1 MGEGAGVG
9 EVCFKENAM
18 PGDTPRLKVLIVDD
32 EPRNLLILEG
42 ILAPLRYDL
51 RQANNGSEALDQVA
65 ADPPDLV
72 LLDVMM
78 PGLTGFDVCRQLKS
92 RPDTQFIP
100 IVLVTALTD
109 RDSRVTGIE
118 AGADDFISK
127 PVDSHELRARVKSLL
142 RIKSLHDEKERA
154 QQRLIQAER
163 LAAVGEL
170 VAGSAHELNN
180 PLAVA
185 SSLMQSTVETLKED
199 TSEELAQDRATL
211 VQNLQMGLKDLNRA
225 KDIVASLLS
234 LSEQTGDYTE
244 PVQVNIVA
252 DDALRILRGRYDEGK
267 VRVVKEYGE
276 DLPTVTGS
284 FADLGQMA
292 MHLVR
297 NAIEAIQGSGT
308 ITLRTYGEG
317 RIVDREPGT
326 VNRKNGSRIT
336 DDGSR
341 GGIGDVGWVV
351 FECRDTGA
359 GISPEIRGDIF
370 KPFFKTKPPAEGTG
384 LGLYICHQ
392 IVKKHGG
399 TISVESEVGKG
410 TTFKVRLPV
419 TR

>member
-1 MGEGAGVG
+1 
-9 EVCFKENAM
+9 M
-18 PGDTPRLKVLIVDD
+18 PGYKVLIVDD

-42 ILAPLRYDL
+42 ILAPLQYDL
-51 RQANNGSEALDQVA
+51 RQASNGSEALDQVA

-78 PGLTGFDVCRQLKS
+78 PGLSGFDVCRRLKS

-100 IVLVTALTD
+100 VVLVTALTD
-109 RDSRVTGIE
+109 RDSRVTGID

-127 PVDSHELRARVKSLL
+127 PVDSNELRARVRSLL
-142 RIKSLHDEKERA
+142 RIKSFHDEKERA
-154 QQRLIQAER
+154 QQQLIQAER

-185 SSLMQSTVETLKED
+185 SSLMQSAVEMLQED
-199 TSEELAQDRATL
+199 TPEELAQDRATL
-211 VQNLQMGLKDLNRA
+211 VQNLQMGLRDLNRA

-252 DDALRILRGRYDEGK
+252 DDALRMLRGRYDEGK

-292 MHLVR
+292 MHIVR
-297 NAIEAIQGSGT
+297 NAMEAIRGSGT

-317 RIVDREPGT
+317 GPHPGSLSLAT
-326 VNRKNGSRIT
+326 PLPHAGEGKAEYVI
-336 DDGSR
+336 
-341 GGIGDVGWVV
+341 
-351 FECRDTGA
+351 FECQDTGA

-399 TISVESEVGKG
+399 TISVESEVGEG
-410 TTFKVRLPV
+410 TTFKVRLPA

>member
-1 MGEGAGVG
+1 M
-9 EVCFKENAM
+9 
-18 PGDTPRLKVLIVDD
+18 DISTHKVLMVDD

-42 ILAPLRYDL
+42 ILAPLQYDL
-51 RQANNGSEALDQVA
+51 RQAENGAQALAQVA

-78 PGLTGFDVCRQLKS
+78 PGLSGFDVCRQIKS
-92 RPDTQFIP
+92 QAGTQFIP
-100 IVLVTALTD
+100 VVLVTALTD

-142 RIKSLHDEKERA
+142 RIKSLHDEKEQA

-163 LAAVGEL
+163 LAAIGEL

-185 SSLMQSTVETLKED
+185 SSLMQSAVETLKED
-199 TSEELAQDRATL
+199 TPEELAQDRAML
-211 VQNLQMGLKDLNRA
+211 IQNLRVGLKDLNRA

-244 PVQVNIVA
+244 PVQINIVS
-252 DDALRILRGRYDEGK
+252 DDALRMLRGRYDADR
-267 VRVVKEYGE
+267 VRVVKTYGE
-276 DLPTVTGS
+276 NLPTVTGS

-292 MHLVR
+292 MHIVR
-297 NAIEAIQGSGT
+297 NAIESIKDNGT
-308 ITLRTYGEG
+308 ITLRTTFEDG
-317 RIVDREPGT
+317 RI
-326 VNRKNGSRIT
+326 
-336 DDGSR
+336 
-341 GGIGDVGWVV
+341 V
-351 FECRDTGA
+351 FECRDTGG
-359 GISPEIRGDIF
+359 GIPSDIVGDIF

-399 TISVESEVGKG
+399 TITVESEVGKG
-410 TTFKVRLPV
+410 TTFRVRLPV
-419 TR
+419 KM

>member
-1 MGEGAGVG
+1 MKKTLLSPPSPYTEREGMGVG
-9 EVCFKENAM
+9 EVCFKESAM
-18 PGDTPRLKVLIVDD
+18 PSHKVLIVDD

-42 ILAPLRYDL
+42 VLAPLQYDL
-51 RQANNGSEALDQVA
+51 RQAKDGSEALDQVA

-78 PGLTGFDVCRQLKS
+78 PGLSGFDVCRRLKS

-127 PVDSHELRARVKSLL
+127 PVDAHELRARVRSLL

-154 QQRLIQAER
+154 QQQLIQAER

-185 SSLMQSTVETLKED
+185 SSLMQSAVEMLQED
-199 TSEELAQDRATL
+199 TPEELAQDRATL

-252 DDALRILRGRYDEGK
+252 DDALRMLRGRYDK
-267 VRVVKEYGE
+267 DRVRVVREYGE

-297 NAIEAIQGSGT
+297 NAMEAIRGSGT
-308 ITLRTYGEG
+308 ITLRTAMED
-317 RIVDREPGT
+317 DR
-326 VNRKNGSRIT
+326 
-336 DDGSR
+336 
-341 GGIGDVGWVV
+341 VV
-351 FECRDTGA
+351 FECRDTGK
-359 GISPEIRGDIF
+359 GIPAEIRGDIF

-410 TTFKVRLPV
+410 STFRVRLPCN
-419 TR
+419 R